1 MASAD
6 SGKSSSSTGDF
17 PEKPHQ
23 PRSIK
28 FPMRDREAEASVQP
42 QMV

>member
-1 MASAD
+1 MAAAD

-28 FPMRDREAEASVQP
+28 FPMRDTGKQERAFNP
-42 QMV
+42 K